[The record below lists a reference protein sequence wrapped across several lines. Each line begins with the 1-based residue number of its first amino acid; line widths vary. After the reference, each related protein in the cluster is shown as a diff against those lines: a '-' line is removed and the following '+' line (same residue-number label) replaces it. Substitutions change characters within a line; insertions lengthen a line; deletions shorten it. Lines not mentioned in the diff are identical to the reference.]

1 MQQMETLPPKY
12 LKPIIMQGKNSVIQ
26 RKTITLAVKI
36 MGADSY
42 SNGAEGLTTTTT
54 TQSYTTGEFSTGAA
68 EDYTTGVESNA
79 TGVELGAEGYSND
92 AIVTGD
98 YANSVETGAE
108 VTQEPFEA
116 TNFSTTTST
125 FTTGGATGAEPVV
138 KLLRRGSGISP
149 NEQEGIIS
157 TAKYVLQQGLTPL
170 SNNTA
175 SSIKK
180 RLKGDWLVIVYPQ
193 EKPIDFNMTCVQ
205 GNDYMYF
212 TLNEIAYQVCRLR

>member
-1 MQQMETLPPKY
+1 M
-12 LKPIIMQGKNSVIQ
+12 
-26 RKTITLAVKI
+26 A

-68 EDYTTGVESNA
+68 EDFTTGVESNT
-79 TGVELGAEGYSND
+79 TGVELGVEGYSND

-138 KLLRRGSGISP
+138 K
-149 NEQEGIIS
+149 
-157 TAKYVLQQGLTPL
+157 
-170 SNNTA
+170 
-175 SSIKK
+175 
-180 RLKGDWLVIVYPQ
+180 
-193 EKPIDFNMTCVQ
+193 
-205 GNDYMYF
+205 
-212 TLNEIAYQVCRLR
+212 